1 MMLEFFTFSLFNN
14 LLISFLIFKDLEL
27 LSETIIGLFIYLFG
41 ALGQTRT
48 GTPKRARILSPLC
61 LPISP
66 RGHISLSKSFIL
78 LYYNLY
84 FIKYIYSVKKILI
97 YNSGGG
103 LGDSIQIIPLILS
116 LKNHYRRSDIFYLGA
131 HPNHFEGKL
140 KEYNI
145 KIQTFNLSLNYFG
158 FRWWHYFFVKKNFNK
173 KNEVKFDLIID
184 LQSKFRNT
192 LILKRIPHNHFYSTT
207 FGNLFSTKKVK
218 YKTKDHLK
226 NLNIFLEDKIKVV
239 NFNCSRLPKNLINEA
254 KKLLP
259 KSNYIGFS
267 ITQGNEYRK
276 KSWSIYKFISLANK
290 SLIKKKTPVF
300 FIEKNQEHIIEKI
313 KNQVPGALFPETKSE
328 LSCPA
333 LVTALSS
340 RLDQAISIDNGIMHM
355 ISLADIPMVVL
366 FGPTNSEKFAPK
378 NNYTKIL
385 DSKKIYSTQ
394 DIDSITVDEVYNLI

>member
-1 MMLEFFTFSLFNN
+1 M
-14 LLISFLIFKDLEL
+14 
-27 LSETIIGLFIYLFG
+27 
-41 ALGQTRT
+41 
-48 GTPKRARILSPLC
+48 
-61 LPISP
+61 
-66 RGHISLSKSFIL
+66 
-78 LYYNLY
+78 
-84 FIKYIYSVKKILI
+84 KKILI

-116 LKNHYRRSDIFYLGA
+116 LKNHYRKSDIFYLGA

-145 KIQTFNLSLNYFG
+145 NIHTLDLNLKYFG
-158 FRWWHYFFVKKNFNK
+158 FRWWHLLFVRKNFNK
-173 KNEVKFDLIID
+173 KNNVEFDLVID

-207 FGNLFSTKKVK
+207 FGNFFSTKKMK
-218 YKTKDHLK
+218 YKSKDHLK
-226 NLNIFLEDKIKVV
+226 NLSIFLEDKIKVV
-239 NFNCSRLPKNLINEA
+239 NFNCNKLPKNLLNEA

-290 SLIKKKTPVF
+290 SLIKKKIPVF

-340 RLDQAISIDNGIMHM
+340 RLDQAISIDNGVMHM
-355 ISLADIPMVVL
+355 MSLADVPMVVL

-378 NNYTKIL
+378 NNYTKIV
-385 DSKKIYSTQ
+385 DSKKIYNTS
-394 DIDSITVDEVYNLI
+394 DIESITVDEIYNLI